1 MKIDTPEEPRAP
13 CAQATSACT
22 ARMFH
27 WRAKRT
33 APAGLALLATPPSA
47 AASGADNWGTSRAI
61 PTSASTAW
69 IPRPP
74 ASVAGPDPLRP
85 LTAASPLPGDTHSTV
100 PPSAVTRAPK
110 SAGTAPEN
118 DTMCRPVPA
127 PLVAAVLT
135 VIAESRGA
143 GRAAG
148 AKGMRE
154 SLRQALAA
162 NAPRTA
168 NREAERTS
176 DTGRLARKRGT
187 GKLLPHAEAREY
199 AIEHIVGRHHA
210 DQVVQRPDR
219 GAQMGRGRGGVHA
232 AVPRNLKR
240 LDFRERTLQRLAVAC
255 ARDDRLHVTQR
266 EQAAVGD
273 LGELATEIRETLSGH
288 DRHVETA
295 GRVVQ
300 EVGLRH
306 HLDDRCAARRK
317 KLPRARISHLVSR
330 IPTEE
335 DQVRSREIL
344 AAHLDPHALDPIV
357 ALPQSGRVDEPERK
371 PFEHRVRLDR
381 IPRGARDLR
390 HDGAFAAEQRVEQRR
405 LTGVG
410 TAGDDEQ
417 RPLAQPLPLGGRGD
431 EVRDPLAR
439 RAPRAL
445 DPLGRHRTF
454 VLLGEIDLVGE
465 QGLELDQL
473 GPELL
478 EPPGQPAV
486 ELLQRAPRLRGR
498 AGG

>member
-47 AASGADNWGTSRAI
+47 AASGADNWGSSRAI
-61 PTSASTAW
+61 PASASTAW

-127 PLVAAVLT
+127 PPVAAVLT

-176 DTGRLARKRGT
+176 DTGCLARKRGT

-199 AIEHIVGRHHA
+199 AIEHILGRHHA
-210 DQVVQRPDR
+210 DQVVQRPDG

-232 AVPRNLKR
+232 AVPRDLKR
-240 LDFRERTLQRLAVAC
+240 LDFRERALQRLAVAC
-255 ARDDRLHVTQR
+255 SRDDRLHVAQR

-273 LGELATEIRETLSGH
+273 LGERATEIGETLAGH
-288 DRHVETA
+288 
-295 GRVVQ
+295 GRNDG
-300 EVGLRH
+300 EGGRGTRDGEEGRLRPHGH
-306 HLDDRCAARRK
+306 HRRATRGEERSAISPV
-317 KLPRARISHLVSR
+317 PRPPSQVPRILA
-330 IPTEE
+330 EQ
-335 DQVRSREIL
+335 DQVRGVEVTSRDV
-344 AAHLDPHALDPIV
+344 DPHALDAIV
-357 ALPQSGRVDEPERK
+357 ALPQSGGIDESERK
-371 PFEHRVRLDR
+371 PFEHRVRRDR
-381 IPRGARDLR
+381 VPGRARDLG
-390 HDGAFAAEQRVEQRR
+390 HDGALAAEQGVEQR
-405 LTGVG
+405 
-410 TAGDDEQ
+410 
-417 RPLAQPLPLGGRGD
+417 
-431 EVRDPLAR
+431 
-439 RAPRAL
+439 
-445 DPLGRHRTF
+445 
-454 VLLGEIDLVGE
+454 
-465 QGLELDQL
+465 
-473 GPELL
+473 
-478 EPPGQPAV
+478 
-486 ELLQRAPRLRGR
+486 
-498 AGG
+498 

>member
-85 LTAASPLPGDTHSTV
+85 LTA
-100 PPSAVTRAPK
+100 VTRAPK

-127 PLVAAVLT
+127 PPVAAVLT

-176 DTGRLARKRGT
+176 DTGCLARKRGT

-199 AIEHIVGRHHA
+199 AIEHILGRHHA
-210 DQVVQRPDR
+210 DQVVQRPDG
-219 GAQMGRGRGGVHA
+219 GAQMGGGRGGVHA

-240 LDFRERTLQRLAVAC
+240 LDFRERALQRLAVAC
-255 ARDDRLHVTQR
+255 SRDDRLHVAQR

-273 LGELATEIRETLSGH
+273 LGELATEIRETLAGH
-288 DRHVETA
+288 
-295 GRVVQ
+295 GRN
-300 EVGLRH
+300 
-306 HLDDRCAARRK
+306 
-317 KLPRARISHLVSR
+317 
-330 IPTEE
+330 
-335 DQVRSREIL
+335 
-344 AAHLDPHALDPIV
+344 
-357 ALPQSGRVDEPERK
+357 
-371 PFEHRVRLDR
+371 
-381 IPRGARDLR
+381 
-390 HDGAFAAEQRVEQRR
+390 DG
-405 LTGVG
+405 
-410 TAGDDEQ
+410 D
-417 RPLAQPLPLGGRGD
+417 GGRGT
-431 EVRDPLAR
+431 RD
-439 RAPRAL
+439 
-445 DPLGRHRTF
+445 G
-454 VLLGEIDLVGE
+454 
-465 QGLELDQL
+465 
-473 GPELL
+473 
-478 EPPGQPAV
+478 
-486 ELLQRAPRLRGR
+486 
-498 AGG
+498 

>member
-27 WRAKRT
+27 WRAKR
-33 APAGLALLATPPSA
+33 AARAGLASLAAPPSA
-47 AASGADNWGTSRAI
+47 AASGADNWGSSRAI
-61 PTSASTAW
+61 PASASTAW

-176 DTGRLARKRGT
+176 DTGCLARKRGT

-210 DQVVQRPDR
+210 DQVVQRPDG

-240 LDFRERTLQRLAVAC
+240 LDFRERALQRLAVAC
-255 ARDDRLHVTQR
+255 SRDDRLHVAQR

-273 LGELATEIRETLSGH
+273 LGELATEIRETLAGH
-288 DRHVETA
+288 SRHERDG
-295 GRVVQ
+295 GRGTGDGYQIRFGPHDHDGPV
-300 EVGLRH
+300 
-306 HLDDRCAARRK
+306 ARREERVAVR
-317 KLPRARISHLVSR
+317 LVPRPPSLVSR
-330 IPTEE
+330 VLAEQ
-335 DQVRSREIL
+335 DQVRCVEITSCDV
-344 AAHLDPHALDPIV
+344 DPHGLNAIV
-357 ALPQSGRVDEPERK
+357 ALPQPRRIDEPERK

-381 IPRGARDLR
+381 VPGGARDLG
-390 HDGAFAAEQRVEQRR
+390 HDGALAAEQRVEQR
-405 LTGVG
+405 
-410 TAGDDEQ
+410 
-417 RPLAQPLPLGGRGD
+417 
-431 EVRDPLAR
+431 
-439 RAPRAL
+439 
-445 DPLGRHRTF
+445 
-454 VLLGEIDLVGE
+454 
-465 QGLELDQL
+465 
-473 GPELL
+473 
-478 EPPGQPAV
+478 
-486 ELLQRAPRLRGR
+486 
-498 AGG
+498 